1 MCWRGL
7 AMGHLITPRVEH
19 LQTLLLTRLVANLW
33 RDVACLAS
41 WLVACPVLGQGQ
53 PEVEQGMIVLRDVA
67 HEDAD
72 LAIVDL
78 PPVAAPLPFDA
89 HRVRA
94 AFGKTAGI
102 ERDDALGLAQALQQ
116 FPPSLQAQ

>member
-1 MCWRGL
+1 MAKPRVAAQFIIARHP
-7 AMGHLITPRVEH
+7 AMRHLITPRVEH

-53 PEVEQGMIVLRDVA
+53 PEVEQGMIVRRDVA

-72 LAIVDL
+72 LAIVD
-78 PPVAAPLPFDA
+78 PSPGG
-89 HRVRA
+89 HT
-94 AFGKTAGI
+94 TAV
-102 ERDDALGLAQALQQ
+102 
-116 FPPSLQAQ
+116 